1 MNLNKHYR
9 TSTQTIQ
16 DILLDIGLNPIY
28 DKDSF
33 FIDKV
38 QERIDKLNK
47 QYDTKLDKILNIIIL
62 NYSFENLPVETL
74 SRIMMSTNKII
85 TTMSKGLLS
94 LLEEV
99 S

>member
-1 MNLNKHYR
+1 MNINKHYR

-16 DILLDIGLNPIY
+16 DILLYIGLNPIY

-38 QERIDKLNK
+38 QERIEKLNK
-47 QYDTKLDKILNIIIL
+47 QYDIKLDKILNIIIL
-62 NYSFENLPVETL
+62 NYSFENLPVDTL
-74 SRIMMSTNKII
+74 ARIMMSTNKII

>member
-1 MNLNKHYR
+1 MNINKHYR

-62 NYSFENLPVETL
+62 NYSFENLPVGTL
-74 SRIMMSTNKII
+74 ARIMMSTNKII

>member
-1 MNLNKHYR
+1 MNINKHYR

-38 QERIDKLNK
+38 QERIEKLNK

-62 NYSFENLPVETL
+62 NYSFENLPVDTL
-74 SRIMMSTNKII
+74 ARIMMSTNKII

-99 S
+99 M

>member
-1 MNLNKHYR
+1 MNINKHYR

-28 DKDSF
+28 DKNSF

-38 QERIDKLNK
+38 QERIEKLNK

-62 NYSFENLPVETL
+62 NYSFENLPVGTL
-74 SRIMMSTNKII
+74 ARIMMSTNKII

>member
-1 MNLNKHYR
+1 MNINKHYR

-28 DKDSF
+28 DRDSF

-38 QERIDKLNK
+38 QERIEKLNK

-62 NYSFENLPVETL
+62 NYSFENLPVDTL
-74 SRIMMSTNKII
+74 ARIMMSTNKII

-99 S
+99 M

>member
-1 MNLNKHYR
+1 MNINKHYR

-38 QERIDKLNK
+38 QERIEKLNK

-62 NYSFENLPVETL
+62 NYSFENLPVDTL
-74 SRIMMSTNKII
+74 ARIMMSTDKII

>member
-99 S
+99 M

>member
-1 MNLNKHYR
+1 MNINKHYR

-38 QERIDKLNK
+38 QERIEKLNK

-62 NYSFENLPVETL
+62 NYSFENLPVDTL
-74 SRIMMSTNKII
+74 SRIMMATNKII

-99 S
+99 M

>member
-1 MNLNKHYR
+1 MNINKHYR

-16 DILLDIGLNPIY
+16 DILLDIGLTPIY

-38 QERIDKLNK
+38 QERIEKLNK

-62 NYSFENLPVETL
+62 NYSFENLPVDTL
-74 SRIMMSTNKII
+74 ARIMMSTNKII

>member
-1 MNLNKHYR
+1 MNINKHYR

-38 QERIDKLNK
+38 QERIEKLNK

-62 NYSFENLPVETL
+62 NYSFENLPVDTL
-74 SRIMMSTNKII
+74 ARIMMSTNKII
-85 TTMSKGLLS
+85 TTMSEGLLS

-99 S
+99 M

>member
-1 MNLNKHYR
+1 MNINKHYR

-99 S
+99 M

>member
-1 MNLNKHYR
+1 MNINKHYR

-28 DKDSF
+28 DNDSF

-38 QERIDKLNK
+38 QERIEKLNK

-62 NYSFENLPVETL
+62 NYSFENLPVDTL
-74 SRIMMSTNKII
+74 ARIMMSTNKII

>member
-1 MNLNKHYR
+1 MNINKHYR

-38 QERIDKLNK
+38 QERIEKLNK

-62 NYSFENLPVETL
+62 NYSFENLPVDTL
-74 SRIMMSTNKII
+74 ARIMMSTNKII

>member
-1 MNLNKHYR
+1 MNINKHYR

-74 SRIMMSTNKII
+74 SRIMMSTNKIK

-99 S
+99 M

>member
-1 MNLNKHYR
+1 MNINKHYR

-28 DKDSF
+28 DKNSF

-38 QERIDKLNK
+38 QERIEKLNK

-62 NYSFENLPVETL
+62 NYSFENLPVDTL
-74 SRIMMSTNKII
+74 ARIMMSTNKII